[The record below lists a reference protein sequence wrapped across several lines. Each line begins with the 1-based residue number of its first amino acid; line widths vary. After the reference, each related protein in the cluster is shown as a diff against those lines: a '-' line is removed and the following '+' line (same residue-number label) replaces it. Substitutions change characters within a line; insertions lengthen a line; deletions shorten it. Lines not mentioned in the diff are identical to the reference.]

1 MAISPTTNS
10 STTNSVAT
18 QIGAAVQQVQ
28 NNQQVSEQDF
38 LQMLT
43 TQLSNQDPTQPV
55 DENQMLAQLAQF
67 STVEGVNNL
76 LNSQTQ
82 QQAISL
88 LGHTVQALV
97 STNNSPQMVSGK
109 VVGVSWNGS
118 KVSLTLDNNTS
129 VTLDE
134 ITQVS

>member
-97 STNNSPQMVSGK
+97 STNNRPQMVSGK

>member
-1 MAISPTTNS
+1 MAISQVTNS
-10 STTNSVAT
+10 TTSSATT

-28 NNQQVSEQDF
+28 NNQQVSEQAF

-67 STVEGVNNL
+67 STVEGVNHL

-82 QQAISL
+82 QQAINL
-88 LGHTVQALV
+88 LGHTVLALV
-97 STNNSPQMVSGK
+97 NTNNSPQMVSGK

-118 KVSLTLDNNTS
+118 KVSLTLDNHTS

>member
-1 MAISPTTNS
+1 MAISPTTHS

>member
-1 MAISPTTNS
+1 MAISQVTN
-10 STTNSVAT
+10 STTNSATT

-43 TQLSNQDPTQPV
+43 TQLSNQDPTQPI

-76 LNSQTQ
+76 LTSQTQ
-82 QQAISL
+82 QQAINL

-97 STNNSPQMVSGK
+97 NTNNSPQLVSGK